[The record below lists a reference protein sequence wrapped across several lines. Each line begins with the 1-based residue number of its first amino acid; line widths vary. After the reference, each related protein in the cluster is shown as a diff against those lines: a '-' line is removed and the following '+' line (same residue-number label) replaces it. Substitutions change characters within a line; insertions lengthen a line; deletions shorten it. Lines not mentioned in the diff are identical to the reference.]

1 MTYPNRVVNTFRTL
15 FPKKAE
21 VFSDI
26 ENKCNE
32 INGINFKKIWL
43 FLKKFEFLEDF
54 CEGEKPKTAFSML
67 YLHISHTLGKTLK
80 LFINSAKMLLCTLN

>member
-54 CEGEKPKTAFSML
+54 LRGRKTQNRIFDAVFAYKPHPRENPEIF
-67 YLHISHTLGKTLK
+67 H
-80 LFINSAKMLLCTLN
+80 